1 MTIVQISRK
10 LAGVVLVSLV
20 FAACGGGENP
30 SGAGGES
37 QDDGCDHE
45 TVTSESGL
53 EYKEIECGDGETAEA
68 GDTVFV
74 HYTGKLADGTKFDSS
89 EGRDPLKVT
98 LGAGGVIPGF
108 DEGLTG
114 MNLGGK
120 RELTIPPDLGYGP
133 TGTGPIPPNA
143 TLIFEVEIVD
153 IKKGK

>member
-1 MTIVQISRK
+1 MELFKRSIV
-10 LAGVVLVSLV
+10 LPLVVVALG
-20 FAACGGGENP
+20 ACGGGDG
-30 SGAGGES
+30 SAGGGGE
-37 QDDGCDHE
+37 DDGCDHG

-53 EYKEIECGDGETAEA
+53 EYKDIECGDGETAEA

-74 HYTGKLADGTKFDSS
+74 HYTGKLADGTEFDSS

-98 LGAGGVIPGF
+98 LGTGGVIPGF

-114 MNLGGK
+114 MKLGGK
-120 RELTIPPDLGYGP
+120 RELTIPPELGYGP

-153 IKKGK
+153 IKKGKQ